1 MIATVNP
8 SRLSG
13 RVVSPRSK
21 SSMQRACAAAL
32 LRRGET
38 EILLP
43 GASNDDRAAMDVITR
58 LGARLEAAPG
68 VLRVHGRGV
77 DPVTDTVDCGESG
90 LGIRMFTPIA
100 ALSPRPL
107 LLTGSGSLVTRPMH
121 FFDEVLPRLGV
132 EVSSRGGRL
141 PLSIR
146 GPLRP
151 ADITVDGSLSSQ
163 FLTGLLMAFSAA
175 GASDVAIRA
184 EGLRSRP
191 YIDLTLTVMRSFGMA
206 VPEVE
211 DGDVFRFASRPL
223 AGAPHPGVLSYTVE
237 GDWSGAAFLVVA
249 GALAGGIVIDGLD
262 ASSVQGDRAILDALA
277 SAGGDFSF
285 DPLGALR
292 VAPSELRAF
301 RFDATECPDL
311 FPPLVALAAACRGT
325 TVIRGVGRLAHKES
339 DRGRTLQQEFAR
351 LGVAVQLDGDLMYV
365 EGATPVGGVTAFSH
379 HDHRIAMAL
388 AVAALRATG
397 PVTIGE
403 AQAVGKSYPHF
414 FDDLAA
420 LGAEVRIHQEA
431 APDSGNH
438 TLNKTI

>member
-1 MIATVNP
+1 
-8 SRLSG
+8 
-13 RVVSPRSK
+13 
-21 SSMQRACAAAL
+21 MQRACAAAL
-32 LRRGET
+32 LRNGET

-77 DPVTDTVDCGESG
+77 DPLTDTVDCGESG

-100 ALSPRPL
+100 ALSSRPL
-107 LLTGSGSLVTRPMH
+107 QLTGSGSLVTRPMQ

-132 EVSSRGGRL
+132 EVTSSGGRL

-211 DGDVFRFASRPL
+211 ADDVFRFVARPAL
-223 AGAPHPGVLSYTVE
+223 APHAGVLRYTVE

-277 SAGGDFSF
+277 SAGGDFGF
-285 DPLGALR
+285 DAHGSLR
-292 VAPSELRAF
+292 VGPSDLRAF

-311 FPPLVALAAACRGT
+311 FPPLVALAAACHGT
-325 TVIRGVGRLAHKES
+325 SLIRGVGRLAHKES

-351 LGVAVQLDGDLMYV
+351 MGVAVHLDGDLMHV
-365 EGATPVGGVTAFSH
+365 EGATPAGGVTAFSH

-420 LGAEVRIHQEA
+420 LGAQVRIHHEEA
-431 APDSGNH
+431 PESGSQ